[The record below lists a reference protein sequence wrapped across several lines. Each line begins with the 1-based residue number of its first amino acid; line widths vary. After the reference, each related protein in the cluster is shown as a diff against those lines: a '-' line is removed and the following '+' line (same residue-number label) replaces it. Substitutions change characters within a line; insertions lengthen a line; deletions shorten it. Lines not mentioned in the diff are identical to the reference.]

1 MIKEILQD
9 ARERMDKTVE
19 ALKSDLR
26 VIRTGRASPALVES
40 VMVDYYG
47 MPTPLV
53 QLAGITVPEPRL
65 LVIRPWD
72 RNSLNAIE
80 KAILKSDLG
89 LTPNNDGQVIRLA
102 IPPLTEER
110 RRELSKQVARRVE
123 EARVAA
129 RNIRRDTNEM
139 LRDLEKE
146 KEITEDE
153 RDRALEKAQELTNEY
168 IKLIDEIGKAKE
180 AEILEG

>member
-26 VIRTGRASPALVES
+26 VIRTGRASPALVEG

-110 RRELSKQVARRVE
+110 RRELNKQVARRVE